1 MVAVHLL
8 TPLREC
14 TAEDVGGG
22 ERDCPEVPKRCMMSK
37 YSISFS
43 RMTLQRFQCI
53 CHHQSAASYL
63 PTFLSFTPTM
73 EAQTDSAEGRP
84 LLASPQ
90 TSYEGAEEA
99 SVPVTN
105 ADQTTAE
112 KTSPWTVLWYIVLLT
127 GGILALIFFI
137 KGFID
142 AGDVDVGL
150 SRFHRT

>member
-1 MVAVHLL
+1 
-8 TPLREC
+8 
-14 TAEDVGGG
+14 
-22 ERDCPEVPKRCMMSK
+22 
-37 YSISFS
+37 
-43 RMTLQRFQCI
+43 
-53 CHHQSAASYL
+53 
-63 PTFLSFTPTM
+63 M

-99 SVPVTN
+99 VTN

-150 SRFHRT
+150 SRFHWT